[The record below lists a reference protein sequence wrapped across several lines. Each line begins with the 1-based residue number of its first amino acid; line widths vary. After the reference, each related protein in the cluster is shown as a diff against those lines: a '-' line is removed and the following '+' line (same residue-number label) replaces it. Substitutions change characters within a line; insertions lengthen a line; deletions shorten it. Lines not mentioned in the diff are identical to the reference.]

1 MASAFFNFNRKRLIA
16 VASQQLLPSV
26 REGGAFANDGGLMA
40 YGPSFPDMYN
50 IKTAKAFGITLA
62 GSRTKSSRVSM
73 AGFAIQRTK
82 LASPRSSPR

>member
-26 REGGAFANDGGLMA
+26 WEGGAFVNDGGLMA

-50 IKTAKAFGITLA
+50 IKTAKALGITLPTTLLA
-62 GSRTKSSRVSM
+62 RADEIVVRRT
-73 AGFAIQRTK
+73 
-82 LASPRSSPR
+82 